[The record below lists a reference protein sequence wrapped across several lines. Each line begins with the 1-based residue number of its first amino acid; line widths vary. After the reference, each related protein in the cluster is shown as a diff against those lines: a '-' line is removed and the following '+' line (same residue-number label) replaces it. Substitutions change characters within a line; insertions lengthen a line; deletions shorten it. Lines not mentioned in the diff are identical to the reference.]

1 MDVFP
6 GFFSKPLELWFSRSP
21 VCLLLR
27 QTIPTPWHHCSTCSF
42 LDFVS
47 NDHHQSRQFTIAMNL
62 YFNNYNP
69 GHNIFELYNVLVQ
82 VRLATSKPKLDIL
95 YKKLGIRVALRV
107 AKRLNIE
114 NLRKLRILKNSQI
127 WVDSSVPS
135 IPCRNKTLEIA
146 VKTHAK
152 VDIKLFIFCPILLD
166 FSRIVQDCLSK
177 QIFPHNSVHFPSN
190 VFTFSVTSK
199 LSPIVK
205 KNVKEVS
212 CVQF

>member
-1 MDVFP
+1 MFSWHPFRNFQNYGLSEPPYAYFEGKQFQHP
-6 GFFSKPLELWFSRSP
+6 GIIVLLVAFWIFS
-21 VCLLLR
+21 
-27 QTIPTPWHHCSTCSF
+27 QT
-42 LDFVS
+42 
-47 NDHHQSRQFTIAMNL
+47 SRQFTIAMNL

-127 WVDSSVPS
+127 WVDSPVPS